1 MDTIE
6 RVMSYLADMR
16 ERGDDRA
23 KELFQALADLPE
35 PEFEAPEGYHTTKVF
50 TSEDCDHGPCI
61 GHTFAD
67 GWVMYTY
74 TDDLARVSFH
84 HPDEEDLPLKSY
96 KVVVTQTSV
105 LNDVQAANEDD
116 AVVVA
121 TNDYIW
127 DEVLNIGEGD
137 TSFSVGFDVE
147 ESDALKSYDVEIKA
161 TVRKTI
167 TVEAGDEKSA
177 AEQAHEE
184 FTVASDGPSEHYE
197 QDTLSITETNTHD

>member
-35 PEFEAPEGYHTTKVF
+35 PEFEAPEGHHTTKVF
-50 TSEDCDHGPCI
+50 TSHDCDWGPCI

-84 HPDEEDLPLKSY
+84 HPYEEDEPSPL
-96 KVVVTQTSV
+96 T
-105 LNDVQAANEDD
+105 
-116 AVVVA
+116 
-121 TNDYIW
+121 
-127 DEVLNIGEGD
+127 
-137 TSFSVGFDVE
+137 
-147 ESDALKSYDVEIKA
+147 SYDVMIKA

-177 AEQAHEE
+177 VEQAHEM
-184 FTVASDGPSEHYE
+184 FSVANDGDPEHYE
-197 QDTLSITETNTHD
+197 QDTLEVKENVAVL

>member
-35 PEFEAPEGYHTTKVF
+35 PEFEQVEGYHTTKPF
-50 TSEDCDHGPCI
+50 TSVDCDHGPCI

-74 TDDLARVSFH
+74 AKDLARVSFH
-84 HPDEEDLPLKSY
+84 HPDHP
-96 KVVVTQTSV
+96 
-105 LNDVQAANEDD
+105 
-116 AVVVA
+116 
-121 TNDYIW
+121 
-127 DEVLNIGEGD
+127 DEG
-137 TSFSVGFDVE
+137 
-147 ESDALKSYDVEIKA
+147 ESDVLWGPFKSYDVEVKA

-167 TVEAGDEKSA
+167 TVEARNEKSA
-177 AEQAHEE
+177 AEQAHEL
-184 FTVASDGPSEHYE
+184 FTLHVDGNDEHYE
-197 QDTLSITETNTHD
+197 QDTLSIKESDNGA

>member
-6 RVMSYLADMR
+6 TVMSYLVDMR

-23 KELFQALADLPE
+23 KELFQALADMPE

-50 TSEDCDHGPCI
+50 TTVDCDHGPCI

-74 TDDLARVSFH
+74 TEDLARVSFH
-84 HPDEEDLPLKSY
+84 HPDVSVHNPDVSFHHPYEEYDA
-96 KVVVTQTSV
+96 
-105 LNDVQAANEDD
+105 QAE
-116 AVVVA
+116 
-121 TNDYIW
+121 
-127 DEVLNIGEGD
+127 L
-137 TSFSVGFDVE
+137 
-147 ESDALKSYDVEIKA
+147 DALKSYDVEIKA

-177 AEQAHEE
+177 VEQAHEM
-184 FTVASDGPSEHYE
+184 FAVANDGDPEHYE
-197 QDTLSITETNTHD
+197 QDTLSVEETAHGV

>member
-1 MDTIE
+1 MTCIKEYLQD
-6 RVMSYLADMR
+6 MSS
-16 ERGDDRA
+16 RGDTQADYCLEWLA
-23 KELFQALADLPE
+23 QNEKEFA
-35 PEFEAPEGYHTTKVF
+35 APEGYHTTKVF
-50 TSEDCDHGPCI
+50 TTVDCDHGPCI

-74 TDDLARVSFH
+74 TEDLARVSFH
-84 HPDEEDLPLKSY
+84 HPDEEDEPCPNQSY

-127 DEVLNIGEGD
+127 DEDLNRGETGC
-137 TSFSVGFDVE
+137 SFSLSFDVE
-147 ESDALKSYDVEIKA
+147 ESDALKSYDVEIEA

-177 AEQAHEE
+177 AEQAHEM
-184 FTVASDGPSEHYE
+184 FSVASDGDPEHYE
-197 QDTLSITETNTHD
+197 QDTLEVKENVAVL

>member
-23 KELFQALADLPE
+23 KELFQALADIPE

-50 TSEDCDHGPCI
+50 TTVDCDHGPCI

-84 HPDEEDLPLKSY
+84 HPDEEDEDLPQKSY

-121 TNDYIW
+121 TNNYIW
-127 DEVLNIGEGD
+127 DEDLNRGETGC
-137 TSFSVGFDVE
+137 SFSLSFDVE
-147 ESDALKSYDVEIKA
+147 TIK
-161 TVRKTI
+161 
-167 TVEAGDEKSA
+167 
-177 AEQAHEE
+177 
-184 FTVASDGPSEHYE
+184 
-197 QDTLSITETNTHD
+197 ETNTHD